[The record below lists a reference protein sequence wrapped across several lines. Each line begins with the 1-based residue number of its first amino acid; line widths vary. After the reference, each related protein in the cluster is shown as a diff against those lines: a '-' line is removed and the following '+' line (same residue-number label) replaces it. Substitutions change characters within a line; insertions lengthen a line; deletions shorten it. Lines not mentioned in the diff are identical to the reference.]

1 MVSATHL
8 GHELH
13 QTANMDHDMK
23 CKRARFIENSTEIRE
38 TFSFA
43 EPSLILQAVRLYT
56 GHYYGSMTWDLQ
68 SEIAGQ
74 LFRSWNTCVKLAF
87 DVPRSTHVYLVQNVL
102 ADEFLPIETE
112 LMARYVKFY
121 ESLTNSQSF
130 EVKVLSQIAVQD
142 KRSTTSRNISLIEKK
157 TGKCSLLL
165 TPN

>member
-1 MVSATHL
+1 MNYPAKLSLDGKPLPWVVSATHL

-43 EPSLILQAVRLYT
+43 EPSLVLQAVRLYT

-102 ADEFLPIETE
+102 ADEFLT
-112 LMARYVKFY
+112 K
-121 ESLTNSQSF
+121 
-130 EVKVLSQIAVQD
+130 
-142 KRSTTSRNISLIEKK
+142 
-157 TGKCSLLL
+157 
-165 TPN
+165 